1 MPIKSHLDETKKLTI
16 FKATGVFQYDEI
28 ISAVKSFYEDE
39 PTENVLWDL
48 TDITGVQ
55 LTSGQIETIANFSL
69 RSDGTR
75 PEGKTAMVAA
85 EDETFGLSRMFGT
98 LSEIK
103 TVPIEVN
110 IFRSMEE
117 AYQWLSEEYS

>member
-48 TDITGVQ
+48 TDITEVQ
-55 LTSGQIETIANFSL
+55 LTSEQIETIANSSL

-75 PEGKTAMVAA
+75 PKGKTALVAA
-85 EDETFGLSRMFGT
+85 EDEPFGISRMFGM
-98 LSEIK
+98 LSEVK
-103 TVPIEVN
+103 KVPIQVN

-117 AYQWLSEEYS
+117 AYQWLSEEGS